1 MIKTTANQ
9 VFLKGMRYLF
19 FYSLTILSGLFVL
32 SVALTGKEIFLKNF
46 LLGYSFIVLTA
57 FVISFITV
65 LWAVKQAIASGEV
78 DDENIFK
85 KNGVLSIN
93 FLRKQG

>member
-1 MIKTTANQ
+1 MIKKTANQ
-9 VFLKGMRYLF
+9 AFLKGMRYLF
-19 FYSLTILSGLFVL
+19 FYSLTILSALFVL
-32 SVALTGKEIFLKNF
+32 SVALTGKEIFLENL
-46 LLGYSFIVLTA
+46 LLGYSVIVLTA

-65 LWAVKQAIASGEV
+65 FRGVKQAIADGEV

>member
-1 MIKTTANQ
+1 MTKMTANQ
-9 VFLKGMRYLF
+9 AFLKGMRYLF
-19 FYSLTILSGLFVL
+19 SYSFSILSALFILKVSL
-32 SVALTGKEIFLKNF
+32 SSNEIIFTNL
-46 LLGYSFIVLTA
+46 LLGYSLIVLTA
-57 FVISFITV
+57 FIFSLLIVWGGV
-65 LWAVKQAIASGEV
+65 RKAIADGEV